1 VRWAQS
7 ASKIHSMSDKVEAT
21 AARSIDVLAAA
32 PGAWPVGPVG
42 VTIFFIV
49 FAAVA
54 IYMAIA
60 YFKRRK

>member
-1 VRWAQS
+1 
-7 ASKIHSMSDKVEAT
+7 MSDNVEAT
-21 AARSIDVLAAA
+21 AEGSIDVLAAA
-32 PGAWPVGPVG
+32 PGTWPVGPVG

-49 FAAVA
+49 FVAVA